1 MVCYCWTLT
10 ALLGGRSMA
19 GAVLPWAGEFQVKII
34 SACLFSA
41 VFVVLNFVVKV
52 LVNSEGQNS
61 GFCCVQILLF
71 KAG

>member
-1 MVCYCWTLT
+1 MLLLD
-10 ALLGGRSMA
+10 LLGGRFMA

-41 VFVVLNFVVKV
+41 VLVACCSRCLNFVVQV
-52 LVNSEGQNS
+52 RS
-61 GFCCVQILLF
+61 GACQFRTTEQLCLF